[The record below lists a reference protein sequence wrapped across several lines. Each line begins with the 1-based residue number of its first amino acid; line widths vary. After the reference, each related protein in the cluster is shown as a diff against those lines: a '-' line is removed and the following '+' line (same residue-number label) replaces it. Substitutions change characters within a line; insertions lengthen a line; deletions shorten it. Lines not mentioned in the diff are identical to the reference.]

1 MHGLHWSYL
10 RHQRDFSR
18 GAFSDKPVIGVKV
31 VEDCVI
37 VATGHV
43 DYDSKHDCAYELEES
58 NTRPGQR
65 LGGMELTPLRYAPSV

>member
-1 MHGLHWSYL
+1 MVFTGPIF
-10 RHQRDFSR
+10 DINEIFPEEP
-18 GAFSDKPVIGVKV
+18 FSDKPVIGVKV

-43 DYDSKHDCAYELEES
+43 DDDVKHDSAYELEES